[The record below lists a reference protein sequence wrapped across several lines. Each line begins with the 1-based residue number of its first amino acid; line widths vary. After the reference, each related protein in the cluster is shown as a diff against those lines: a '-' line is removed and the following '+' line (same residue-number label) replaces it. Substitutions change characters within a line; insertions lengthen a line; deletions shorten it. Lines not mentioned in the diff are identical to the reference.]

1 MKTMLLLIATV
12 TFSAQS
18 FAAVADATV
27 DISQFAFSPATI
39 VVPAGT
45 KVIWTNQDKVNHSVI
60 GDAAKCKFSSAP
72 LKQGDTFSYT
82 FATPGTYSYHCG
94 YHNYMTATITVK

>member
-1 MKTMLLLIATV
+1 MKPMLVLIV
-12 TFSAQS
+12 TLFFSALS

-27 DISQFAFSPATI
+27 DISQFAFTPATI

-60 GDAAKCKFSSAP
+60 GDAGVFSSAP
-72 LKQGDTFSYT
+72 LKQGDNFSYT
-82 FATPGTYSYHCG
+82 FATAGTYSYHCG
-94 YHNYMTATITVK
+94 YHNYMTGSVTVK